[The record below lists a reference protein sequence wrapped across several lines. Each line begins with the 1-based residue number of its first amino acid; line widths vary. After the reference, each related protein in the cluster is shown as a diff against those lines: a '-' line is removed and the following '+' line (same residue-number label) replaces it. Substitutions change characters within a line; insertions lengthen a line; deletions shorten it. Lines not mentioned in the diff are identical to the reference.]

1 MLVVAGERV
10 TPDAEDEA
18 QTQGVTVPLLDERV
32 LNWRQQ
38 WLVMGSNRMLPLPA
52 RLLRSL
58 QELAQKY
65 QGEGLDLFV
74 FGSFARGD

>member
-1 MLVVAGERV
+1 VLVVAGERV